1 MSEMKSTV
9 PMSTVPMST
18 VPMSTVPM
26 YDNNVDYQT
35 ALLKLF
41 TLTDFNIDKINKS
54 IHELYIICAD
64 DEDIVYLMKAANTLT
79 HGDDELGL
87 MILHSYDYLYLFN
100 QYLQY
105 KKTRNPLEIES
116 YKSLLAKLIR

>member
-1 MSEMKSTV
+1 
-9 PMSTVPMST
+9 MST

-26 YDNNVDYQT
+26 YDNNVDYQA

-79 HGDDELGL
+79 HSDDELGL

-116 YKSLLAKLIR
+116 YKSLLAKLNR